1 MAANTSSY
9 MQQYHTQPGHCPAKI
24 VMYWKIIPAYIR
36 DSFGHF
42 LMIYMYGFVCV
53 CVCKIQTIY
62 ICIMYITRLRC
73 QLNNQALSPPE
84 TDMAATSPGN
94 PAKIRHLSSQCP
106 IHIAQKLH
114 YHHSHISSL
123 LLHWFLAVWFDY
135 TTNNYPEQSKGRRC
149 SNMQFSKKMMRV
161 STQQGLEFS
170 ESPQRLAGH
179 WGSDLQENE
188 AKRRRQRNSCKE
200 PVACD
205 REGLNHKPSRFS
217 LPRYGLDCPCPV
229 YQPSISNIITDYF
242 EIWEF
247 CRSRLW
253 TISRNIW

>member
-1 MAANTSSY
+1 MFAIFLFTLLLHLFTEIVSSILIHPKENIRDNWGSDLYLCWQRKSRHAMAANTSSY

-53 CVCKIQTIY
+53 CKIQTIY
-62 ICIMYITRLRC
+62 MCIMYITRLRC

-149 SNMQFSKKMMRV
+149 SNMQFSKKNDEGFHTTRTWV
-161 STQQGLEFS
+161 FRKSTKTSWTL
-170 ESPQRLAGH
+170 RLRPARK
-179 WGSDLQENE
+179 WG
-188 AKRRRQRNSCKE
+188 KE
-200 PVACD
+200 KA
-205 REGLNHKPSRFS
+205 
-217 LPRYGLDCPCPV
+217 
-229 YQPSISNIITDYF
+229 T
-242 EIWEF
+242 
-247 CRSRLW
+247 
-253 TISRNIW
+253 T